1 MPHRTSARGAAP
13 VVSVSVHPRVSH
25 RHVELDGGD
34 AFLPD
39 YRHGAA
45 PVTDDEVEAMGEEFI
60 ATATSAESV
69 AETARDE
76 EAAGELEGLH
86 VETLDIEDDEEP

>member
-1 MPHRTSARGAAP
+1 
-13 VVSVSVHPRVSH
+13 
-25 RHVELDGGD
+25 
-34 AFLPD
+34 
-39 YRHGAA
+39 
-45 PVTDDEVEAMGEEFI
+45 MGEEFI